1 MMRMASSAH
10 RRTAKPRR
18 ATNVS
23 LPADLIDEAKRL
35 DINISKACQQGLE
48 QQVSKSRAER
58 WIEENREAIDYWNVW
73 VEENGLPLARYRQ
86 F

>member
-1 MMRMASSAH
+1 MAA
-10 RRTAKPRR
+10 RAPKQRR

-23 LPADLIDEAKRL
+23 LRSDLIEEARKL
-35 DINISKACQQGLE
+35 NINISQACERGLE
-48 QQVSKSRAER
+48 EQVRKSLRET
-58 WIEENREAIDYWNVW
+58 WLEENQEAIEGWNRW